1 MAFSM
6 QLFCVLFILMCV
18 LLFFSVQGRMS
29 AVFSV
34 LFAVLLLVPTDA
46 MGIISGTSY
55 NTPGKFNISLEG
67 YAVIF
72 AFLIVVVIKR
82 GTLRVKSRKIVLTIL
97 FALML
102 MLSIRILADGG
113 GAASN
118 KMLDGYLLPAI
129 FAVLLLGYLD
139 AHSLPKVLKT
149 IYVCILISAVVACIE
164 FVIGKSLFF
173 HGYYMANIKWYKS
186 VYDST
191 AWGVMFRTTALL
203 GHPLVGGT
211 YYVLALVYFL
221 NTRTRGRWITS
232 AAQAIVLALAIFSTN
247 SRAVIFCAIGYT
259 LYYLLKQK
267 KYFKLSMVAF
277 AGLIAL
283 SFIDFSS
290 LYTMIFSRDKS
301 GSSVSVRVRAL
312 GSILSIPGSV
322 VLKGTGYN
330 NTSGLLNSLGFSG
343 NFELSFLIVFVENG
357 LIGFVAWLVSLI
369 TLYDK
374 RMLKEIDG
382 MKVKSMV
389 NGMIVCFLAVSATS
403 NSFGDPG
410 TLNYILWALL
420 AFTRV
425 ASTETNKLDARKEE
439 RLYYGKHMA
448 YQERRTEV

>member
-34 LFAVLLLVPTDA
+34 LFGVLLLVPTDA

-55 NTPGKFNISLEG
+55 STPGKFNISLEG

-72 AFLIVVVIKR
+72 AFLIVVGIKR

-129 FAVLLLGYLD
+129 FAVLILGYLD
-139 AHSLPKVLKT
+139 ADSLPKVLKT
-149 IYVCILISAVVACIE
+149 IYVCILISAVIACIE
-164 FVIGKSLFF
+164 FVVGKSLFF
-173 HGYYMANIKWYKS
+173 HDYYMTNVKWYKN

-203 GHPLVGGT
+203 GHPLAGGT
-211 YYVLALVYFL
+211 YYLLALVYFL
-221 NTRTRGRWITS
+221 NTRTKGRWIAST
-232 AAQAIVLALAIFSTN
+232 AQAIVLAVAIFSTN
-247 SRAVIFCAIGYT
+247 SRGVIFCAIGYI
-259 LYYLLKQK
+259 LYCFLKQK

-277 AGLIAL
+277 VGLFAL
-283 SFIDFSS
+283 SFIDFGS
-290 LYTMIFSRDKS
+290 LYTMIFSRDVS

-330 NTSGLLNSLGFSG
+330 NTSSLLNSLGFSG

-357 LIGFVAWLVSLI
+357 LIGFVAWLLSLI
-369 TLYDK
+369 MLYNK

-382 MKVKSMV
+382 MKVKSMI

-420 AFTRV
+420 AFTQV
-425 ASTETNKLDARKEE
+425 ANAKINQLNARKEE
-439 RLYYGKHMA
+439 QLYYGNNVAH
-448 YQERRTEV
+448 QERWTEV